1 MIFLGVAVRGA
12 LGGGVTAAEA
22 SVHVLGIDLSGW
34 PRWALIAAGTL
45 VLTGCLWVAM
55 KVLKWALGLLLVLVL
70 LGGLAWA
77 VWELIG

>member
-22 SVHVLGIDLSGW
+22 SVHFLGIDLSGW

-45 VLTGCLWVAM
+45 VLTVGLWVAM

-77 VWELIG
+77 VWELLG

>member
-1 MIFLGVAVRGA
+1 MIFLGVVARGA
-12 LGGGVTAAEA
+12 LGGGVSAADA
-22 SVHVLGIDLSGW
+22 SVHVLGIDLSSW
-34 PRWALIAAGTL
+34 PRWALIAAATL
-45 VLTGCLWVAM
+45 LVTGGLWVAM

>member
-1 MIFLGVAVRGA
+1 MIFLGVLARGA
-12 LGGGVTAAEA
+12 LVGGVTAAEA

-55 KVLKWALGLLLVLVL
+55 KVLKWALGLLLALVL

>member
-1 MIFLGVAVRGA
+1 MIFLGVGARGA

-22 SVHVLGIDLSGW
+22 SVYVLGIDLSGW

-45 VLTGCLWVAM
+45 VLTLGLWVAM
-55 KVLKWALGLLLVLVL
+55 KVLKWALGLLLGLVL